1 MVDKQNRLD
10 EPDDDLADLE
20 EPTIDGP
27 EPRTARDFVEDSRPG
42 PGTAPETLTPSGPAV
57 TEADGGWSATG
68 PGN

>member
-27 EPRTARDFVEDSRPG
+27 EPRTARDFVKGSWSGYGTRDTDALRTSRH
-42 PGTAPETLTPSGPAV
+42 
-57 TEADGGWSATG
+57 
-68 PGN
+68 